1 MSKYLVLHCKD
12 KNFLFIPCNFSAKN
26 DVTILLQTRTAAM
39 PKRLIVD
46 NYETV
51 GALSRYVFCGEKS
64 AFQRKKCPFDMR
76 NVNVKIVKDHV

>member
-1 MSKYLVLHCKD
+1 
-12 KNFLFIPCNFSAKN
+12 
-26 DVTILLQTRTAAM
+26 M

-51 GALSRYVFCGEKS
+51 RALSRYVFCGEKS